1 MHIDR
6 VAPAPCFQ
14 GTDVACELLRSLPK
28 LRSFAISLCGR
39 NDRVDDLVQETV
51 ARALANINSFE
62 PGSNMLAWLRTI
74 LRNQFFA
81 EYRKRRR
88 EVEDGDGYHAGL
100 LESPP
105 AQEGFVHLRELR
117 DALDRLA
124 PDHREALI
132 LIAGSGL
139 SYDEAAAR
147 CGCPAGTIKSRVS
160 RARGRLAELLEGSAG
175 HRPKPKTSWMT
186 ARLASDND
194 HAASGFL

>member
-14 GTDVACELLRSLPK
+14 VADVEGELLRALPK

-51 ARALANINSFE
+51 LRALANIHLFE

-81 EYRKRRR
+81 DYRKRRR
-88 EVEDGDGYHAGL
+88 EVEDGDGHHAGL

-105 AQEGFVHLRELR
+105 AQEGHVRIRELR
-117 DALDRLA
+117 EALDRLA
-124 PDHREALI
+124 PDHREALS
-132 LIAGSGL
+132 LITASGL
-139 SYDEAAAR
+139 SYDEAAAH

-160 RARGRLAELLEGSAG
+160 RARGRLAELLEGSSG
-175 HRPKPKTSWMT
+175 HWPEAVAWPDTAWLT
-186 ARLASDND
+186 ARSAGNGYRL
-194 HAASGFL
+194 